1 MGRRPKLYPETQLE
15 DYRAMKRRLLNPIGP
30 IEEASQTTADTFEML
45 TLKKE
50 AELLEGPEGTTF
62 IEE

>member
-1 MGRRPKLYPETQLE
+1 
-15 DYRAMKRRLLNPIGP
+15 MKRRLLNPIGP